1 MAKPSALTVE
11 VMNAPQVSPI
21 GGLPPRGFAE
31 PSQNKLQA
39 APKAAPKNDALVQ
52 IRCSKAVAKEV
63 KRAAVEAEMTISE
76 FMLVCFHTY
85 MKKC

>member
-11 VMNAPQVSPI
+11 VMNAPQVSPT
-21 GGLPPRGFAE
+21 GGLPSRGFAE
-31 PSQNKLQA
+31 PSQNKLQ
-39 APKAAPKNDALVQ
+39 AAPKNDALVQ

-76 FMLVCFHTY
+76 FMLVCFHAY

>member
-1 MAKPSALTVE
+1 MAKPSALTVD

-21 GGLPPRGFAE
+21 GGLPSRGFAE
-31 PSQNKLQA
+31 PPQNNLQV
-39 APKAAPKNDALVQ
+39 APKNDALVQ

-85 MKKC
+85 MKR

>member
-1 MAKPSALTVE
+1 MAKPSVLTVD
-11 VMNAPQVSPI
+11 VMNAPQVSPV

-31 PSQNKLQA
+31 LTHKAEQA
-39 APKAAPKNDALVQ
+39 TPKNDALVQ
-52 IRCSKAVAKEV
+52 IRCSKATAKEV

-85 MKKC
+85 MNK

>member
-1 MAKPSALTVE
+1 VAKPSALTVE

-21 GGLPPRGFAE
+21 GGLPPRGFVE
-31 PSQNKLQA
+31 PSQNKLQ
-39 APKAAPKNDALVQ
+39 AAPKNDALVQ

>member
-1 MAKPSALTVE
+1 MAKPSTLTVE

-31 PSQNKLQA
+31 PSQNKLQ
-39 APKAAPKNDALVQ
+39 AAPKNDALVQ